1 MILKDVNNLSNDDC
15 MNYMKAMEDGG
26 GKSYPYRYSIWRY
39 K

>member
-15 MNYMKAMEDGG
+15 MNYMKTMEDG
-26 GKSYPYRYSIWRY
+26 GKSYPYRYSVWCY